1 MYIWLSDWCCKKK
14 CQLENLILIPL
25 GIILS
30 NLSNSVGGYIEMRNL
45 DEKSVIVT
53 LEMRP
58 SDVFVPF
65 FVSV

>member
-1 MYIWLSDWCCKKK
+1 MAKRLVLQKKK
-14 CQLENLILIPL
+14 CQLENRILISL

-30 NLSNSVGGYIEMRNL
+30 NLSNSVGGYIEIRNL

-58 SDVFVPF
+58 SDVFVHF
-65 FVSV
+65 L